1 MIPKLHYITEGDSA
15 KIHLENLQN
24 ACTSGA
30 ELVLLNLDHLSDKKF
45 LKYALEA
52 REITSHFQTRLIIRN
67 RYKVA
72 KEIKA
77 DGVHLEKSNTSP
89 SLLSKEL
96 FTWQTI
102 GATANN
108 LEECE
113 TLIKEE
119 VDYLYLAPFQ
129 KKSSS
134 ENLDLALGLNGYTL
148 ILEALNTTTPILGYG
163 EITLPEV
170 TAILATGISGVA
182 VDRAITANFNSTRD
196 FNLLLNASSTQEQRH
211 SFK

>member
-1 MIPKLHYITEGDSA
+1 MIPKLHYVTQGDSA
-15 KIHLENLQN
+15 KIHVENLQN
-24 ACTSGA
+24 ACTAGA
-30 ELVLLNLDHLSDKKF
+30 ELVLLNLDQLSDKKL
-45 LKYALEA
+45 LKFAHEA
-52 REITSHFQTRLIIRN
+52 REITSHFQTRLVIKN

-77 DGVHLEKSNTSP
+77 DGVHLEKSSTSP
-89 SLLSKEL
+89 SLLRKEL

-134 ENLDLALGLNGYTL
+134 ENLDLALGFNGYTL

-170 TAILATGISGVA
+170 AAILATGISGVA
-182 VDRAITANFNSTRD
+182 VDQAITANFNSIRE
-196 FNLLLNASSTQEQRH
+196 FNQLLNASSTQEQRH